1 MGDTAQDGSG
11 FSREHPIEHAKD
23 DEFNRQAY
31 VSKLLNALWRSD
43 DINGLVVGISGP
55 WGSGKTSLKTML
67 VEEIN
72 AARKTSQSFHV
83 VEFEPWMYSGSG
95 KLVSL
100 LFNEVVDDLSPT
112 GGKSRHLK
120 ERTGQ
125 FANIFLPALSDAA
138 SAANVVVP
146 GVGTVSSSL
155 IKAFSGLAKATD
167 PTNDDIDSLAR
178 RREKLKRKLEKS
190 PDRIIV
196 FIDDLDRLM
205 DDEVVEMLRAVKAV
219 GDLPHMTYVLLY
231 DRDSITRSLDATC
244 HGKGDEYLEKIIQ
257 VPLDLPEPPQD
268 IVSER
273 LKAEVVAAAGLAS
286 KKIYEPGI
294 ERLFE
299 PNSYDNCV
307 KPYVRTMRD
316 AIRLSNEFK
325 LRYKVMKD
333 DVEVDDLLSITS
345 LEVFRPS
352 LHRWIMGH
360 KALLC
365 SPVTGR
371 ASYPG
376 QHNGEEQRAQSLAA
390 EFKNLP
396 KDSDREALESLFP
409 FVGAALAGNWSNANT
424 REDDPRRSICR
435 AEHFD
440 AYFRLST
447 DGDVLH
453 EAEFKQF
460 LLVDDLL
467 DPGFPSSDQLRIF
480 GDKYF
485 PGKAA
490 SYLKDSDTER
500 IQKVMLG
507 CLKCDQMASEV
518 LWGCTSINV
527 ATAILNRNNGS
538 RLHTDVL
545 KTIVGAIAQSDSIAA
560 VPTALALA
568 VQMQKEL
575 HDSGTAEAQ
584 ILPPRR
590 YDFLNI
596 PMHREDLQPWEE
608 SLAVL
613 KRKVLS
619 PFSPRRAERP
629 MLFRADLLEFCTH
642 AVLYLYDHDSE
653 RRSAFELLRSLV
665 SPNQYPLFVVDA
677 LAKKTDAGY
686 VLDKSLL
693 TDLVTREQ
701 YQGAIDT
708 LIDRGNLWNYA
719 PSDRQAVAAYQVALD
734 GSSSPSS
741 SSPQLPASP
750 ESSEFSAPI
759 PEAQTKLVV
768 DGWEKRV
775 NEVVRAMS
783 KNDE

>member
-1 MGDTAQDGSG
+1 MNSIG
-11 FSREHPIEHAKD
+11 RP
-23 DEFNRQAY
+23 Y
-31 VSKLLNALWRSD
+31 VSTLLNALWQSD
-43 DINGLVVGISGP
+43 NANGLVVGISGP

-67 VEEIN
+67 VEAIT
-72 AARKTSQSFHV
+72 AARKTSQSFRV
-83 VEFEPWMYSGSG
+83 VEFEPWMYSRSG

-100 LFNEVVDDLSPT
+100 LFDEVADDLSPT

-125 FANIFLPALSDAA
+125 IANIVLPALADAA
-138 SAANVVVP
+138 LAANVVVP

-155 IKAFSGLAKATD
+155 IKAFSGLTKATD

-178 RREKLKRKLEKS
+178 RREKLKRRLEKAQ
-190 PDRIIV
+190 DRIIV

-244 HGKGDEYLEKIIQ
+244 HGKDDEYLEKIVQ

-268 IVSER
+268 AVSER
-273 LKAEVVAAAGLAS
+273 LKAEVSAVAGLAS

-316 AIRLSNEFK
+316 VIRLSNEFK

-371 ASYPG
+371 TFYPG
-376 QHNGEEQRAQSLAA
+376 QDKYEEQRAQSLAA
-390 EFKNLP
+390 ELEGLREAP
-396 KDSDREALESLFP
+396 DREALKSLFP
-409 FVGAALAGNWSNANT
+409 FIKAALARNWSIANT

-447 DGDVLH
+447 DRDVLH

-460 LLVDDLL
+460 VLVDDLL
-467 DPGFPSSDQLRIF
+467 DPGFPRDDQLKIF

-485 PGKAA
+485 PGKAS
-490 SYLKDSDTER
+490 SYLNGSDTER
-500 IQKVMLG
+500 IQKVILG
-507 CLKCDQMASEV
+507 CLKCDQMISEV
-518 LWGCTSINV
+518 LKCCISINV

-538 RLHTDVL
+538 RLHTGLL
-545 KTIVGAIAQSDSIAA
+545 KTIVGAIEQSDSIAA

-568 VQMQKEL
+568 FQMQEEL
-575 HDSGTAEAQ
+575 HCSGTAEAR

-596 PMHREDLQPWEE
+596 PMHREDSQPWEE

-619 PFSPRRAERP
+619 LFSPRRAERP
-629 MLFRADLLEFCTH
+629 MLFGADLLEFCTH
-642 AVLYLYDHDSE
+642 AVLYL
-653 RRSAFELLRSLV
+653 
-665 SPNQYPLFVVDA
+665 
-677 LAKKTDAGY
+677 
-686 VLDKSLL
+686 
-693 TDLVTREQ
+693 
-701 YQGAIDT
+701 
-708 LIDRGNLWNYA
+708 
-719 PSDRQAVAAYQVALD
+719 
-734 GSSSPSS
+734 
-741 SSPQLPASP
+741 
-750 ESSEFSAPI
+750 
-759 PEAQTKLVV
+759 
-768 DGWEKRV
+768 
-775 NEVVRAMS
+775 
-783 KNDE
+783 

>member
-23 DEFNRQAY
+23 DAFNRQAY

-72 AARKTSQSFHV
+72 TARETSQSFRV
-83 VEFEPWMYSGSG
+83 VEFEPWMYSRSG

-100 LFNEVVDDLSPT
+100 LFDEVAYDLSPT

-125 FANIFLPALSDAA
+125 FANTVLPALSDAA

-146 GVGTVSSSL
+146 RVGTVSSSL

-167 PTNDDIDSLAR
+167 PTNDDIDSLAW
-178 RREKLKRKLEKS
+178 RREKLKRKLDKS

-268 IVSER
+268 AVSER
-273 LKAEVVAAAGLAS
+273 LKAEVVAPVGLAS
-286 KKIYEPGI
+286 KKIYMEGYDRFV
-294 ERLFE
+294 EL
-299 PNSYDNCV
+299 NSFGYCV
-307 KPYVRTMRD
+307 KPYVSTMRD
-316 AIRLSNEFK
+316 VIRLSNEFK

-352 LHRWIMGH
+352 LHRWIMEH

-371 ASYPG
+371 TSYSG
-376 QHNGEEQRAQSLAA
+376 QHKGEEQWAQSLTT
-390 EFKNLP
+390 ELKNLP

-409 FVGAALAGNWSNANT
+409 FAGAALAGNWSNANT
-424 REDDPRRSICR
+424 CYDDPWRSICR
-435 AEHFD
+435 TEHFD
-440 AYFRLST
+440 AYFRFST
-447 DGDVLH
+447 DRDVLH

-467 DPGFPSSDQLRIF
+467 DPGFPRDDQLKIF

-490 SYLKDSDTER
+490 SYLNGSDTER
-500 IQKVMLG
+500 IQKVILG
-507 CLKCDQMASEV
+507 CLKCDQMISEV
-518 LWGCTSINV
+518 LRGCISINV
-527 ATAILNRNNGS
+527 ATTILNRNNGS

-575 HDSGTAEAQ
+575 HDSGTAEAPVL
-584 ILPPRR
+584 LP
-590 YDFLNI
+590 
-596 PMHREDLQPWEE
+596 
-608 SLAVL
+608 
-613 KRKVLS
+613 
-619 PFSPRRAERP
+619 
-629 MLFRADLLEFCTH
+629 
-642 AVLYLYDHDSE
+642 
-653 RRSAFELLRSLV
+653 
-665 SPNQYPLFVVDA
+665 
-677 LAKKTDAGY
+677 
-686 VLDKSLL
+686 
-693 TDLVTREQ
+693 
-701 YQGAIDT
+701 
-708 LIDRGNLWNYA
+708 
-719 PSDRQAVAAYQVALD
+719 
-734 GSSSPSS
+734 
-741 SSPQLPASP
+741 
-750 ESSEFSAPI
+750 
-759 PEAQTKLVV
+759 
-768 DGWEKRV
+768 
-775 NEVVRAMS
+775 
-783 KNDE
+783 

>member
-1 MGDTAQDGSG
+1 MST
-11 FSREHPIEHAKD
+11 
-23 DEFNRQAY
+23 
-31 VSKLLNALWRSD
+31 LLNALWQSD
-43 DINGLVVGISGP
+43 NANGLVVGISGP

-67 VEEIN
+67 VEAIT
-72 AARKTSQSFHV
+72 AARKTSQSFRV
-83 VEFEPWMYSGSG
+83 VEFEPWMYSRSG

-100 LFNEVVDDLSPT
+100 LFDEVADDLSPT

-125 FANIFLPALSDAA
+125 IANIVLPALADAA

-146 GVGTVSSSL
+146 GVGAVSSSL
-155 IKAFSGLAKATD
+155 IKAFSGLAKAMD

-178 RREKLKRKLEKS
+178 RREKLKRRLEKAQ
-190 PDRIIV
+190 DRIIV

-205 DDEVVEMLRAVKAV
+205 DDEVVEILRAVKAV

-231 DRDSITRSLDATC
+231 DRDPITRSLDPTC
-244 HGKGDEYLEKIIQ
+244 HGQGDEYLEKIVQ

-316 AIRLSNEFK
+316 VIRLSNEFK

-371 ASYPG
+371 TSYSG
-376 QHNGEEQRAQSLAA
+376 QHKGEEQWAQSLAA
-390 EFKNLP
+390 ELEGLREAP
-396 KDSDREALESLFP
+396 DREALKSLFP
-409 FVGAALAGNWSNANT
+409 FARAALAGNWSNANT

-447 DGDVLH
+447 DRDVLH

-485 PGKAA
+485 PGKVA

-500 IQKVMLG
+500 IQKVILG
-507 CLKCDQMASEV
+507 CLKCDQMASKV
-518 LWGCTSINV
+518 LWNCISINV
-527 ATAILNRNNGS
+527 ATTILNRNNGS
-538 RLHTDVL
+538 RLHTGLL

-590 YDFLNI
+590 YDFLRI
-596 PMHREDLQPWEE
+596 PMHREDSQPWEE

-613 KRKVLS
+613 KGKVLS

-629 MLFRADLLEFCTH
+629 MLFGTDLLEFCAH
-642 AVLYLYDHDSE
+642 AVLYLYDDDAE
-653 RRSAFELLRSLV
+653 RRSAFESLRPLV
-665 SPNQYPLFVVDA
+665 DPNQYPLFVVDA
-677 LAKKTDAGY
+677 LAEKTDTGY
-686 VLDKSLL
+686 VLNGLL
-693 TDLVTREQ
+693 LSELVTRGQ
-701 YQGAIDT
+701 YQSAIDT
-708 LIDRGNLWNYA
+708 LIDQGNLWEYA

-741 SSPQLPASP
+741 SSPSQPPASP
-750 ESSEFSAPI
+750 EESELRATI

-768 DGWEKRV
+768 EGWVKRV

>member
-31 VSKLLNALWRSD
+31 VSELLNALWRSD

-100 LFNEVVDDLSPT
+100 LFNEVADDLSPKR
-112 GGKSRHLK
+112 GRLRRFKVRAVHLVI
-120 ERTGQ
+120 RVSP
-125 FANIFLPALSDAA
+125 FLSDAA
-138 SAANVVVP
+138 SAANVVIP
-146 GVGTVSSSL
+146 GVGAVSSSL

-167 PTNDDIDSLAR
+167 PTNDDIDSLAW
-178 RREKLKRKLEKS
+178 RREKLKRKLDKS

-244 HGKGDEYLEKIIQ
+244 HGKGDEYLEKIVQ

-325 LRYKVMKD
+325 LRYMVMKD
-333 DVEVDDLLSITS
+333 DVEADDLLSITS

-371 ASYPG
+371 TSYPG

-390 EFKNLP
+390 ELEGLREAP
-396 KDSDREALESLFP
+396 DREALKSLFP
-409 FVGAALAGNWSNANT
+409 FIKAALARNWSIANT

-435 AEHFD
+435 TEHFD

-447 DGDVLH
+447 DRDVLH

-460 LLVDDLL
+460 VLVDDLL
-467 DPGFPSSDQLRIF
+467 DPGFPRDDQLKIF

-485 PGKAA
+485 PGKAS
-490 SYLKDSDTER
+490 SYLNGSDTER
-500 IQKVMLG
+500 IQKVILG
-507 CLKCDQMASEV
+507 CLKCDQMISEV
-518 LWGCTSINV
+518 LRGCISINV

-545 KTIVGAIAQSDSIAA
+545 TTIVGAIAQSDSIAA

-575 HDSGTAEAQ
+575 HDSGTAEAPVL
-584 ILPPRR
+584 LPQG
-590 YDFLNI
+590 YDLLRI

-608 SLAVL
+608 SLTAL
-613 KRKVLS
+613 KQKVLS

-629 MLFRADLLEFCTH
+629 MLFGTDLLEFCTH
-642 AVLYLYDHDSE
+642 AVLYLYDHNAE
-653 RRSAFELLRSLV
+653 RRSAFESLRPLV
-665 SPNQYPLFVVDA
+665 DPNQYPLFVVDA
-677 LAKKTDAGY
+677 LAGKTDTGY
-686 VLDKSLL
+686 VLNGPLL
-693 TDLVTREQ
+693 SELVTREQ
-701 YQGAIDT
+701 YQSAIDT
-708 LIDRGNLWNYA
+708 LIDQGTLWEYA

-741 SSPQLPASP
+741 SPSQLPASP